1 MHEDDIDKRKWLRTR
16 PSPGAGW
23 DAAVEFGVDVTLLE
37 RNLEL
42 TLEQRFQQ
50 LEEMLALAAALNP
63 EEPARADPGT
73 PYHRPPDA
81 DLSRGR

>member
-1 MHEDDIDKRKWLRTR
+1 MHEDDIDKRKWFRKR
-16 PSPGAGW
+16 PSPGPGW

-50 LEEMLALAAALNP
+50 LEEMLALAEALRP
-63 EEPARADPGT
+63 GGPVRADAET
-73 PYHRPPDA
+73 P
-81 DLSRGR
+81 